1 MKIIKKELRMP
12 QQKYLLFVYDD
23 QRKKSKRVYTQSC
36 DLDLDVKTMNNNS
49 PETEISLHVSKLMGS
64 GKLIK
69 SRATSVQL
77 HSVWPCLLM

>member
-1 MKIIKKELRMP
+1 MP

-49 PETEISLHVSKLMGS
+49 PETEISLSKLMGS

-69 SRATSVQL
+69 TKSDRRWSNFRF
-77 HSVWPCLLM
+77 